1 MWVMMQ
7 AGVEPD
13 GERERDV
20 VDVLRDAIVRA
31 VRPRRVILFGSR
43 GRGNAG
49 RESDYDILIVV
60 AAGRDV
66 DEVRVEARRA
76 MRDVPVAKDVLVVT
90 EPAFEAWA
98 LRRSGV
104 IRQAVS
110 DGRLLYEGP

>member
-1 MWVMMQ
+1 MGAMR
-7 AGVEPD
+7 AGGEPGGA
-13 GERERDV
+13 GEEDV

-31 VRPRRVILFGSR
+31 VHPRRVILFGSR
-43 GRGNAG
+43 ARGDAR

-104 IRQAVS
+104 IREAMS
-110 DGRLLYEGP
+110 DGRLLYEGA